1 MSIKSAEDALREV
14 LAVAMRDVDRM
25 LLEHHETAQWQEA
38 VAAMRAIQ
46 RDALEAAAEAA
57 NKIKRDYENTTFPN
71 IYREC
76 PWAVEKVVKAICKL
90 QDGL

>member
-1 MSIKSAEDALREV
+1 MSIKSAEEWALKYD
-14 LAVAMRDVDRM
+14 LQ
-25 LLEHHETAQWQEA
+25 QWQQIA
-38 VAAMRAIQ
+38 VSAYGSESINMADLIRAIQ